1 MAFCAWDRSPIGM
14 EGDKIFRWGEVTDFP
29 DRDLLVPLPA
39 LVPTQGAR
47 RSFWGIHPP
56 PHTQDGIVTDI
67 PHTILR
73 AFPMST
79 HLLYVCGCRDSER
92 LQGSLVQL
100 LQQVLV
106 VQVSGS
112 STIHARV
119 RGVTSV
125 SPVLHEGHCT
135 VVPSEVL
142 HRSGVDIIARTV
154 SFLSWVHT
162 APSVCAAC
170 FVGQTSLPGPRKG

>member
-1 MAFCAWDRSPIGM
+1 
-14 EGDKIFRWGEVTDFP
+14 
-29 DRDLLVPLPA
+29 
-39 LVPTQGAR
+39 
-47 RSFWGIHPP
+47 
-56 PHTQDGIVTDI
+56 
-67 PHTILR
+67 
-73 AFPMST
+73 MST

-135 VVPSEVL
+135 IVPSEVL
-142 HRSGVDIIARTV
+142 HRSGVDIIPQ
-154 SFLSWVHT
+154 S
-162 APSVCAAC
+162 PNSVFFILGAY
-170 FVGQTSLPGPRKG
+170 SP